1 MNTYIVGTHL
11 KALLMST
18 YNIYF
23 HREISKMSAVS
34 AILIGQ
40 CVVSA
45 ILIGQCAVSSLEIQR
60 CLSSVTQ
67 TSCKMDLPKLYVKEK
82 SFPNSYGINLVLNA
96 RYTKKN
102 LSHARQEHG
111 GPIIDQSKLQ
121 IQNTGQLKL
130 QVQHTDQSKLQTQ
143 HSDQTNQNC
152 RYKSDQPKLQINHP
166 DQSKLQV

>member
-45 ILIGQCAVSSLEIQR
+45 ILIGQRAVSSLEIQR
-60 CLSSVTQ
+60 CLNSDLRQCRMKHLIKVYTVCHSFSS
-67 TSCKMDLPKLYVKEK
+67 
-82 SFPNSYGINLVLNA
+82 F
-96 RYTKKN
+96 
-102 LSHARQEHG
+102 
-111 GPIIDQSKLQ
+111 
-121 IQNTGQLKL
+121 
-130 QVQHTDQSKLQTQ
+130 
-143 HSDQTNQNC
+143 
-152 RYKSDQPKLQINHP
+152 
-166 DQSKLQV
+166 